1 VDIEDVGR
9 LVVRA
14 LGLMLLGCAVAGAYD
29 LLIRPDPF
37 AGVSALPPEF
47 AKLDAVL
54 STLKGHM
61 DAWRMADGIMRGFMA
76 GLGVYM
82 LVGGRLFVQILCR
95 ALPAERSA

>member
-1 VDIEDVGR
+1 MEIEDIGR

-14 LGLMLLGCAVAGAYD
+14 LGLMLVGFAVAGAYE

-54 STLKGHM
+54 TILKGHL
-61 DAWRMADGIMRGFMA
+61 DAWRMADGVMRCLMA

-82 LVGGRLFVQILCR
+82 LAGGSLFVRILCR
-95 ALPAERSA
+95 ALPRVRSA